1 MKLDNKDYF
10 FYFLYL
16 LLLFLQK
23 VFGGLL
29 VKILEVHP
37 QFGAYANVQKN
48 KKASKKAMK
57 GSKK

>member
-1 MKLDNKDYF
+1 MTLKIISFISFIF
-10 FYFLYL
+10 FFCL
-16 LLLFLQK
+16 LKK

-29 VKILEVHP
+29 LKILEVHP